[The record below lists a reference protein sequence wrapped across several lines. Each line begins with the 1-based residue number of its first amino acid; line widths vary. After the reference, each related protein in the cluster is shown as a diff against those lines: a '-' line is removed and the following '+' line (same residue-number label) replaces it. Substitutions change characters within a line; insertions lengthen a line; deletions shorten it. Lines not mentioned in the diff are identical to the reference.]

1 MDLSRLAVANK
12 SCASHWLPGRSS
24 LGTTVK
30 QGPGQSADN
39 SHLVARL
46 CFRMR
51 FLHNGKFA
59 ETA

>member
-30 QGPGQSADN
+30 QGPRVLITATWWRASA
-39 SHLVARL
+39 
-46 CFRMR
+46 F
-51 FLHNGKFA
+51 G
-59 ETA
+59 